1 MNKKKLIRKLKK
13 YLNTKS
19 DMIEK
24 YSEMIQEYSELVDRQ
39 AKTIESLFNTSTELI
54 ETQQKYVDF
63 DGEVCPIV
71 QLAKILT
78 QLNDHDWTKL
88 GIETR
93 LHLLN
98 NCSEEWKT
106 HGTLASRFATIESI
120 IMHVAQVE
128 EARNA

>member
-1 MNKKKLIRKLKK
+1 MNKKKQIRKLQEYLDKK
-13 YLNTKS
+13 
-19 DMIEK
+19 
-24 YSEMIQEYSELVDRQ
+24 SEMIEEYSELVERQ